1 MNISAVNCTPIKPQT
16 SFGTSQCTYDATK
29 VLQLSKKLE
38 DSFKTQQANIEDPSC
53 IDETITPKGHIQ
65 TAVSVLGAC
74 AAMFALGK
82 GAGKGLV
89 ALAKKVPASA
99 KENILN
105 TGKKAATAISEQA
118 AKLPKNEKVSTILSN
133 TVGKAF
139 NAAKAHVIKNPEKS
153 FTTAAGVLAATTLV
167 PSIATADGNNDGIA
181 DIAQNNINA
190 YESVFQKAEIFA
202 DIINA
207 LS

>member
-1 MNISAVNCTPIKPQT
+1 MSISAINCTPIKPQA
-16 SFGTSQCTYDATK
+16 SFGSAQGVDEAQK
-29 VLQLSKKLE
+29 VLELSKQLN
-38 DSFKTQQANIEDPSC
+38 DSFASGTRCNGDC
-53 IDETITPKGHIQ
+53 DEEKVTNKNPIQ
-65 TAVSVLGAC
+65 TTISVLGAC
-74 AAMFALGK
+74 ATMFALGK

-89 ALAKKVPASA
+89 ALTKKVPASA

-105 TGKKAATAISEQA
+105 TGKKAVSVISEQV

-139 NAAKAHVIKNPEKS
+139 NRAKDVVMKNPEKS
-153 FTTAAGVLAATTLV
+153 FTTAAGVLAASTLV
-167 PSIATADGNNDGIA
+167 PAITTADGNKDGVA

-190 YESVFQKAEIFA
+190 YASAFKKAEIFA
-202 DIINA
+202 DIVGA

>member
-1 MNISAVNCTPIKPQT
+1 MSISAINCTPIKPQA
-16 SFGTSQCTYDATK
+16 SFGSAQGVDEAQK
-29 VLQLSKKLE
+29 VLELSKQLN
-38 DSFKTQQANIEDPSC
+38 DSFASGTRCNGDC
-53 IDETITPKGHIQ
+53 DEEKVTNKNPIQ
-65 TAVSVLGAC
+65 TTISVLGAC
-74 AAMFALGK
+74 ATMFALGK
-82 GAGKGLV
+82 GAGKGVV

-105 TGKKAATAISEQA
+105 TGKKAVSVISEQV

-139 NAAKAHVIKNPEKS
+139 NRAKDVVMKNPEKS
-153 FTTAAGVLAATTLV
+153 FTTAAGVLAASTLV
-167 PSIATADGNNDGIA
+167 PAITTADGNKDGVA

-190 YESVFQKAEIFA
+190 YASAFKKAEIFA
-202 DIINA
+202 DIVGA

>member
-1 MNISAVNCTPIKPQT
+1 MSISAINCTPIKPQA
-16 SFGTSQCTYDATK
+16 SFGSAQGVDEAQK
-29 VLQLSKKLE
+29 VLELSKQLN
-38 DSFKTQQANIEDPSC
+38 DSFASGTRCNGDC
-53 IDETITPKGHIQ
+53 DEEKVTNKNPIQ
-65 TAVSVLGAC
+65 TTISVLGAC
-74 AAMFALGK
+74 ATMFALGK
-82 GAGKGLV
+82 GAGKGAV

-105 TGKKAATAISEQA
+105 TGKKAVSVISEQV

-139 NAAKAHVIKNPEKS
+139 NRAKDVVMKNPEKS

-167 PSIATADGNNDGIA
+167 PSIATADGNKDGVA

-190 YESVFQKAEIFA
+190 YASAFKKAEIFS
-202 DIINA
+202 DMIDA

>member
-1 MNISAVNCTPIKPQT
+1 MSISAINCTPIKPQA
-16 SFGTSQCTYDATK
+16 SFGSAQGVDEAQK
-29 VLQLSKKLE
+29 VLELSRQLN
-38 DSFKTQQANIEDPSC
+38 DSFTCSNCSNGDFDNEKVTNKHPL
-53 IDETITPKGHIQ
+53 Q
-65 TAVSVLGAC
+65 TAISVLGAC
-74 AAMFALGK
+74 ATMFALGK
-82 GAGKGLV
+82 GAGKGVV

-105 TGKKAATAISEQA
+105 TGKKAVSAISEQA

-139 NAAKAHVIKNPEKS
+139 NSAKAVVMKNPEKS
-153 FTTAAGVLAATTLV
+153 FTTAAGVLAASTLV
-167 PSIATADGNNDGIA
+167 PAITTADGNKDGVA

-190 YESVFQKAEIFA
+190 YASAFKKAEIFA
-202 DIINA
+202 DIVDA

>member
-1 MNISAVNCTPIKPQT
+1 MSISAINCTPIKPQA
-16 SFGTSQCTYDATK
+16 SFGSAQGVDEAQK
-29 VLQLSKKLE
+29 VLELSKQLN
-38 DSFKTQQANIEDPSC
+38 DSFASGTRCNGDC
-53 IDETITPKGHIQ
+53 DEEKVTNKNPIQ
-65 TAVSVLGAC
+65 TTISVLGAC
-74 AAMFALGK
+74 ATMFALGK

-89 ALAKKVPASA
+89 ALTKKVPASA

-105 TGKKAATAISEQA
+105 TGKKAVSVISEQV

-139 NAAKAHVIKNPEKS
+139 NSAKAVVMKNPEKS

-167 PSIATADGNNDGIA
+167 PSIATADGNKDGVA

-190 YESVFQKAEIFA
+190 YASAFKKAEIFS
-202 DIINA
+202 DMINA